1 MAFVNKGGIM
11 PNEQSMME
19 EYARQISELVKCV
32 SDLKDEVGKLKAQ
45 LSLSAKPCYTNE
57 EVLQIFG
64 VTPPTLRKWRNQGLL
79 GYSQIGSTLQYSQQ
93 DISEFLKSHHY
104 EAYAA

>member
-1 MAFVNKGGIM
+1 
-11 PNEQSMME
+11 ME
-19 EYARQISELVKCV
+19 DYAEQISQLIKCV
-32 SDLKDEVGKLKAQ
+32 ADLKNEVSELKTQ
-45 LSLSAKPCYTNE
+45 LRLSAKPCYTNE

-64 VTPPTLRKWRNQGLL
+64 VSKPTLRKWRNEGLL

-93 DISEFLKSHHY
+93 DIADFLKSHHY